1 VAKDKKKKK
10 DKKTKVTA
18 GGTAGKAVKRLKTLS
33 QNPFIADIVASALV
47 GAAAALKDSKKAS
60 RLAAAAGD
68 ELEKMS
74 RKSVQRG
81 EALWDMALDIGRRS
95 LEALSG
101 EGAPKRAKSKPT
113 AKASPAKRRAP
124 RKNSR

>member
-10 DKKTKVTA
+10 DKKTKVA
-18 GGTAGKAVKRLKTLS
+18 KAGTAGKAVKRLRTLS
-33 QNPFIADIVASALV
+33 QNPFIADVVASALV
-47 GAAAALKDSKKAS
+47 GAAAALKDSNKAR
-60 RLAAAAGD
+60 RLAAEAGD

-74 RKSVQRG
+74 RKSLQRG

-101 EGAPKRAKSKPT
+101 EDAPKRAKSKP
-113 AKASPAKRRAP
+113 AARQSPAKRRGA
-124 RKNSR
+124 RKSSR